1 MRHPSEPIW
10 HCLTAHWRVMLPHLL
25 IGTTADVFPQM
36 VTRYP
41 WSYIQNALIKLSYMD
56 IFLSTTVVCSHG
68 SVRGYSFTIEGVYCM
83 GVNTEHHMHICAVQV
98 LSHVITGTFSLLM
111 KEQMGM
117 LWTACAVPTC
127 CLPLPTSTLCTC
139 TQCSGH
145 HLVGATAQGYYCT
158 RVWEHHLAN

>member
-1 MRHPSEPIW
+1 
-10 HCLTAHWRVMLPHLL
+10 
-25 IGTTADVFPQM
+25 
-36 VTRYP
+36 
-41 WSYIQNALIKLSYMD
+41 MD

-117 LWTACAVPTC
+117 L
-127 CLPLPTSTLCTC
+127 
-139 TQCSGH
+139 
-145 HLVGATAQGYYCT
+145 
-158 RVWEHHLAN
+158 